1 MLRSH
6 HRGNKLIRQTSQ
18 VDDSSVIV
26 HNAVSCVVKQIKQQ
40 ICLAKTLLPQ
50 VWSTISAMLHARSS
64 CGVVAFN
71 GKLVVCGGYD
81 GQQRSGTCESWDPE
95 TDSWAEVDS
104 MQQQR
109 SGASLVVAPTVPG
122 PL

>member
-1 MLRSH
+1 MS
-6 HRGNKLIRQTSQ
+6 
-18 VDDSSVIV
+18 
-26 HNAVSCVVKQIKQQ
+26 
-40 ICLAKTLLPQ
+40 
-50 VWSTISAMLHARSS
+50 HARSS

-71 GKLVVCGGYD
+71 GKLMVCGGYD
-81 GQQRSGTCESWDPE
+81 GQQRSGTCETWDPD
-95 TDSWAEVDS
+95 TDSWTEVDS